1 MAEIIEGM
9 DALQKKLQEL
19 EYTMQRKVLIEAAK
33 AGGQIVLDDAKSNAP
48 RNTGKLAEGIRMQ
61 VKNGEFVRV
70 HPTKP
75 GTYSCSPKN
84 VVTRKLDLA
93 TG

>member
-1 MAEIIEGM
+1 MLGAI
-9 DALQKKLQEL
+9 DLAD
-19 EYTMQRKVLIEAAK
+19 RKITACDVTL
-33 AGGQIVLDDAKSNAP
+33 
-48 RNTGKLAEGIRMQ
+48 Q
-61 VKNGEFVRV
+61 VKNGTYVRV
-70 HPTKP
+70 NPTKP

>member
-1 MAEIIEGM
+1 MT
-9 DALQKKLQEL
+9 L
-19 EYTMQRKVLIEAAK
+19 
-33 AGGQIVLDDAKSNAP
+33 
-48 RNTGKLAEGIRMQ
+48 Q

>member
-1 MAEIIEGM
+1 MT
-9 DALQKKLQEL
+9 LQV
-19 EYTMQRKVLIEAAK
+19 R
-33 AGGQIVLDDAKSNAP
+33 
-48 RNTGKLAEGIRMQ
+48 
-61 VKNGEFVRV
+61 NGEFVRV